1 MKLKLPGGIAF
12 LPDEPEAR
20 DARLVD
26 LVRGYMGAD
35 AAGEIAG
42 ALGLARQAERL
53 EAETER
59 LLGRIEDLEAQK
71 DQLEDQIL
79 DLRGL

>member
-1 MKLKLPGGIAF
+1 MKLNLPGGIAF
-12 LPDEPEAR
+12 LPNEPEAR

>member
-12 LPDEPEAR
+12 LPNEPEAR
-20 DARLVD
+20 DNRLVE
-26 LVRGYMGAD
+26 LVRGYMGTD
-35 AAGEIAG
+35 AADEIAG

-71 DQLEDQIL
+71 EQLEDRLL

>member
-1 MKLKLPGGIAF
+1 MKLNLPGGIAF
-12 LPDEPEAR
+12 LPNEPEAR
-20 DARLVD
+20 DARMVD

-42 ALGLARQAERL
+42 SLGLARQAERL
-53 EAETER
+53 EAENER

-71 DQLEDQIL
+71 DQLEDRIL